1 MRKVPHVVFNIS
13 GHGFGHVAQ
22 TAPVI
27 RLLHERIPELR
38 VTIRT
43 SVPASHLHSRIDC
56 PFTHM
61 KTEGDIGMMMSS
73 ALDFLIDESRAT
85 FQEFHSDWNQCV
97 EEESILLKSMGAD
110 LVFSNVGYLS
120 LAGAQ
125 HAGIPNVA
133 LCSLNWADIYRHFFG
148 DDKISRQMHSSYA
161 NADVFFRVTPGMP
174 MDDLP
179 NLVQVAPIAGI
190 GVDRRDELNRTLKLS
205 GNEKLVLVTMG
216 GISTR
221 LPIECWPRISGVRW
235 LVQKDWQVNHP
246 DSIAIESSGMIF
258 NDLLAS
264 SDALICKPGY
274 GSFVEATCSG
284 VPVLYVP
291 RPNWPESSAL
301 VTWLDQHNVCRE
313 ISRAD
318 LELGN
323 FSEQLEGLLN
333 SQRTEP
339 VIPGGTAQ
347 VADWISGKL
356 GFQETGNT
364 LAK

>member
-1 MRKVPHVVFNIS
+1 
-13 GHGFGHVAQ
+13 
-22 TAPVI
+22 
-27 RLLHERIPELR
+27 
-38 VTIRT
+38 
-43 SVPASHLHSRIDC
+43 
-56 PFTHM
+56 M

-73 ALDFLIDESRAT
+73 ALDVMIDESRT
-85 FQEFHSDWNQCV
+85 TIQEFHSDWGQRV
-97 EEESILLKSMGAD
+97 EAESILLKSMDAD

-148 DDKISRQMHSSYA
+148 DDEISRQMHSSYA
-161 NADVFFRVTPGMP
+161 NADAFFRVTPGMP
-174 MDDLP
+174 MADLP
-179 NLVQVAPIAGI
+179 NLVHVGPMAGI
-190 GVDRRDELNRTLKLS
+190 GVDRRDELNLTLELA
-205 GNEKLVLVTMG
+205 GNKKLVLVTMG

-221 LPIECWPRISGVRW
+221 LPMERWPRISGVRW
-235 LVQKDWQVNHP
+235 LVQRDWEVNHP
-246 DSIAIESSGMIF
+246 DSIAIESSGMSF

-264 SDALICKPGY
+264 CDALICKPGY

-291 RPNWPESSAL
+291 RPNWPESPAL

-318 LELGN
+318 LEKGN
-323 FSEQLEGLLN
+323 FSDQFEELFKA
-333 SQRTEP
+333 QRPEP

-347 VADWISGKL
+347 VADWLLKKL
-356 GFQETGNT
+356 GNAEN
-364 LAK
+364 